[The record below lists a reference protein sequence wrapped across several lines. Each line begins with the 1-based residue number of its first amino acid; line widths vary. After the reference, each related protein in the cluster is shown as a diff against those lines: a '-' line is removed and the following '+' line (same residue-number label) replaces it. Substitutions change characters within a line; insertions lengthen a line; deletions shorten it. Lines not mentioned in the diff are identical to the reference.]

1 MIHVTRGPVAALLAA
16 VTLALVATSAPAQTG
31 PDGIEEDLRH
41 ARALSRAFQ
50 HAAHRIEPSVA
61 HITQR
66 NRVLVRRSFFDP
78 GEMAMRETGLG
89 SGVVVRPDGYILTNF
104 HVIANAD
111 QLSVKLVNR
120 PGELPARVVGVDR
133 PTDLAVLKVE
143 ADDLTPA
150 TFGDSDSLAVGEWV
164 LAAGSPFGFDNT
176 VTAGIV
182 SATGRGEGLTT
193 QTSERFDEFIQTD
206 AAVNP
211 GNSGGPLVNLEG
223 QVVGINNQIATR
235 TGGSVGLGFAIPSSI
250 AHPVADAL
258 IENGKVERSFLGV
271 EWREAAETEGVDGV
285 VVERVMEGSPAVQ
298 AGIRVGDVV
307 TRFNGRP
314 TTSGGRFRSAI
325 AFTPPGTPAT
335 MEIVRNSRPQTLTVT
350 LVDRAS
356 GEAART
362 GGKAFRDLGFA
373 VAPFEQADAERLN
386 FPLGATGLI
395 VIEAV
400 PDTPAAKA
408 DLRQNDVIVALNG
421 RRVQSIEEFERVM
434 TGVSRGES
442 VRLGVVGLC
451 REGFGPPAWIQGY
464 IDIVRP

>member
-1 MIHVTRGPVAALLAA
+1 MTHVARRPMAALFAA
-16 VTLALVATSAPAQTG
+16 VTFALVAPSAPAQTG
-31 PDGIEEDLRH
+31 PNGIEEDLRH

-50 HAAHRIEPSVA
+50 HAAHKIEPSVA

-66 NRVLVRRSFFDP
+66 NRVLVRRSFLDP

-111 QLSVKLVNR
+111 QLSVRLINR
-120 PGELPARVVGVDR
+120 PGELAARVVGVDR
-133 PTDLAVLKVE
+133 PTDLAVLKIE

-211 GNSGGPLVNLEG
+211 GNSGGPLINLEG

-250 AHPVADAL
+250 ARPVADSL

-271 EWREAAETEGVDGV
+271 EWREATEPEGLDGV
-285 VVERVMEGSPAVQ
+285 VVERVMEGSPAAQ

-335 MEIVRNSRPQTLTVT
+335 IEVVRNGRPQTITVT
-350 LVDRAS
+350 LVDRAT

-362 GGKAFRDLGFA
+362 GGRAFRDLGFA
-373 VAPFEQADAERLN
+373 IAPFEQADADRLN

-395 VIEAV
+395 AIDVVANS
-400 PDTPAAKA
+400 PAAEA
-408 DLRQNDVIVALNG
+408 DLRQNDIIVAVNG
-421 RRVQSIEEFERVM
+421 RRVQSVEEFDRLM
-434 TGVSRGES
+434 TSVGRGAS
-442 VRLGVVGLC
+442 VRLGVVGL
-451 REGFGPPAWIQGY
+451 RPAGFGQPSWTQGY